1 MNTASIACITFAFLA
16 PVQACPKIRAYTLAA
31 LSSLASH
38 RHLHGFI
45 STLLMRADKHVVIK
59 K

>member
-1 MNTASIACITFAFLA
+1 M
-16 PVQACPKIRAYTLAA
+16 QACPKIRAYNLAT

-38 RHLHGFI
+38 PHVHGFI